1 MRVDAA
7 STAVVSYV
15 VAILG
20 AVRAPS
26 ASNISGLLLI
36 AIEQLSF
43 NGLSFLICSF
53 TYFHRERNVFFFS

>member
-7 STAVVSYV
+7 STAVNYV

-26 ASNISGLLLI
+26 ASNISCLLLI
-36 AIEQLSF
+36 AIEQ
-43 NGLSFLICSF
+43 LSFLICSF

>member
-7 STAVVSYV
+7 STAVNYV

-43 NGLSFLICSF
+43 LICSF

>member
-7 STAVVSYV
+7 STAVNYV
-15 VAILG
+15 VANLG

-43 NGLSFLICSF
+43 LICSF